1 MKTTLQQ
8 LAQTHA
14 STRGRAARTCTTA
27 LAVLSS
33 LLAACSLVPG
43 QHMQYPPSVPVS
55 AAPDGTVQQTEQI
68 PIQAIDLNL
77 INQLNGGAGQME
89 LANQLNLF
97 AKATPYTLGPGDVLQ
112 ITVWDHP
119 ELAAAQG
126 QQVQNSKP
134 GDPTQGFVI
143 DGQGE
148 ITFPYVSQPIHAA
161 GMTIDQLQ
169 HKLHTELSKQFRQ
182 PQITVRVA
190 SYRSSQVYVDGEVRA
205 PGGEAF
211 NDIPMTLT
219 EAINRAGG
227 FTTNADRSR
236 LTLTRNGTSY
246 PIDLTLLI
254 KNGKNP
260 QDIMLQP
267 GDLLRV
273 TGRDE
278 NTAYVMGEVNKPTSA
293 LPTADGKLTLAEAL
307 SQAGFINQG
316 TANPRQLYVIRQ
328 EGGNQAAGNQAAGN
342 QAAGNQAAGNQAAGN
357 QAAGNQAAG
366 NQAQRFQVFH
376 LDSSSPVS
384 MLLANQFD
392 LQPKDVVYVDNGPL
406 VRFNR
411 VLSLLMPAIN
421 AGLTAAIVTK

>member
-1 MKTTLQQ
+1 MKMTLQQ
-8 LAQTHA
+8 LALTHG
-14 STRGRAARTCTTA
+14 STRGRAARTCKTA

-33 LLAACSLVPG
+33 LLAACSIVPG

-55 AAPDGTVQQTEQI
+55 VAPDGTVKQAEQI
-68 PIQAIDLNL
+68 PIQTIDLNL
-77 INQLNGGAGQME
+77 IKQLNEGEGQME
-89 LANQLNLF
+89 LAKQLNLF
-97 AKATPYTLGPGDVLQ
+97 AKPAPYKLGPGDVLQ

-143 DGQGE
+143 DGQGDL
-148 ITFPYVSQPIHAA
+148 TFPYVSRPIHAA
-161 GMTIDQLQ
+161 GMSVHELQ
-169 HKLHTELSKQFRQ
+169 RRLDSELSKVFRQ

-205 PGGEAF
+205 PGGETI

-227 FTTNADRSR
+227 FTPNADRSH

-254 KNGKNP
+254 KNDKNP

-267 GDLLRV
+267 GDMLRV

-278 NTAYVMGEVNKPTSA
+278 NTAYVMGEVNKPTA
-293 LPTADGKLTLAEAL
+293 VAPTTDGKLTLSEAL
-307 SQAGFINQG
+307 AQAGFLNQN

-328 EGGNQAAGNQAAGN
+328 EKDKKP
-342 QAAGNQAAGNQAAGN
+342 
-357 QAAGNQAAG
+357 
-366 NQAQRFQVFH
+366 QVYH
-376 LDSSSPVS
+376 LDSASPVS

-411 VLSLLMPAIN
+411 VLSLLLPAIN

>member
-1 MKTTLQQ
+1 MKMTVQQQ
-8 LAQTHA
+8 LAPTPG
-14 STRGRAARTCTTA
+14 STRGLVARTRTTA
-27 LAVLSS
+27 LALLSS
-33 LLAACSLVPG
+33 LLGACALVPG

-55 AAPDGTVQQTEQI
+55 TSPDGSVQQAEQI
-68 PIQAIDLNL
+68 PIQTIDLNL
-77 INQLNGGAGQME
+77 INQMNAGVDQM
-89 LANQLNLF
+89 ARADQLNLF
-97 AKATPYTLGPGDVLQ
+97 AKPTPYKLGPGDVLQ

-126 QQVQNSKP
+126 QQVQNTKP

-143 DGQGE
+143 NGNGD
-148 ITFPYVSQPIHAA
+148 ITFPYVARPIHAA
-161 GMTIDQLQ
+161 GMTIDELQ
-169 HKLHTELSKQFRQ
+169 RTLHSELSKNFRQ

-190 SYRSSQVYVDGEVRA
+190 SYRSSQVYVDGEVHT
-205 PGGEAF
+205 PGGETI

-219 EAINRAGG
+219 EAVNRAGG

-236 LTLTRNGTSY
+236 LILTRNGTSY

-260 QDIMLQP
+260 QDILLQP
-267 GDLLRV
+267 GDMLRV

-278 NTAYVMGEVNKPTSA
+278 NTAYVMGEVNKPTSV

-307 SQAGFINQG
+307 SQAGFINQN

-328 EGGNQAAGNQAAGN
+328 EGKDKQP
-342 QAAGNQAAGNQAAGN
+342 
-357 QAAGNQAAG
+357 
-366 NQAQRFQVFH
+366 QVYH
-376 LDSSSPVS
+376 LDSASPVS

-392 LQPKDVVYVDNGPL
+392 LQPKDVVYIDNGPL